1 MNNFKIFEIP
11 VKTTYST
18 QISNLKV
25 IPYGLSVLNAVIQSK
40 LCKLGLVKNNKY
52 SKTKNNLSQKKKLI
66 DNLEEGLK
74 NGKKKMFNF
83 DNSQKP
89 N

>member
-1 MNNFKIFEIP
+1 MTCNCRNVKFNDVMYASRTDVKI
-11 VKTTYST
+11 
-18 QISNLKV
+18 
-25 IPYGLSVLNAVIQSK
+25 
-40 LCKLGLVKNNKY
+40 
-52 SKTKNNLSQKKKLI
+52 NLSQKKKLI